1 MKKTALYLS
10 HLLNP
15 AMLALVI
22 FGLQGLLN
30 DWLVGGMGICA
41 FSLMP
46 GLVLLILVRLG
57 YLDQVYPE
65 DRNKRGILL
74 LLGTLCYTLGWV
86 GLYWLGATLLVLVSA
101 ATFVVSTL
109 LVWWVNRYWKISIHA
124 AGVGGAACILLVSFG
139 GAAWPFL
146 LSLPSIAWARLYLR
160 VHTPAQIGVG
170 AVLGAG
176 SAVLLFMG
184 FDLL

>member
-22 FGLQGLLN
+22 FGLQGLL
-30 DWLVGGMGICA
+30 DHWLVGGMGICA
-41 FSLMP
+41 FALMP
-46 GLVLLILVRLG
+46 GLVLLILVRWG

-65 DRNKRGILL
+65 DRHERGILL
-74 LLGTLCYTLGWV
+74 LLGILCYTLGWV

-109 LVWWVNRYWKISIHA
+109 LVWWINRYWKISIHA
-124 AGVGGAACILLVSFG
+124 TGVGGAACILLVSFANNCHQRSLAFMKSDLFG
-139 GAAWPFL
+139 GFCEKSPKEF
-146 LSLPSIAWARLYLR
+146 SFIPHHI
-160 VHTPAQIGVG
+160 QNICEK
-170 AVLGAG
+170 
-176 SAVLLFMG
+176 
-184 FDLL
+184 